1 MQKIVKKLT
10 VEGGFFDC
18 LLYKDYLYLWNVEGE
33 QHVYNW
39 AELYERRNDFDS
51 HDVSS
56 AELERYLLKKQDIP
70 GKSLPIDTNL
80 LEGKLYVATE
90 DGLYKSDAYNTYE
103 ARRYANKAAHK
114 IWDARLFS
122 INRHPE
128 SPLLALSAG
137 DDGLYEL
144 NESAYT
150 TNNLAEEEKNIFRVN
165 NAPSHQ
171 SEYWDA
177 SIGSESRGNQYVA
190 KFLQSRAQ
198 KGQSS
203 RNFIGIEEVGPAFT
217 MSSLMSNNAAET
229 ELGDVVQT
237 SHWKDW
243 EVIEFDDG
251 LNIISKGRLLLSV
264 KEPVVKWRIYSV
276 KGGVIVIILLDTK
289 IEVYQNVI
297 KADEKYDKESYDDD
311 FIVQYAKDIIRNL
324 SAEFPERINI
334 VNMAE
339 LFLKKYIAR
348 LKGVNNIDFVDANDW
363 DRMTEVQVDC
373 SNQIIYI
380 IKEWP
385 RRFKDQEDE
394 LMHRMVW
401 GVDDCFVM
409 AFKFGELKLYKDY
422 AYPFVSLKGKR
433 VSTSKQRFVLTK
445 KFGDIVAQFHH
456 PFCNEYRIKGEAFV
470 YNVSFYHTDAVCALM
485 MGKDTGWGAVSSARL
500 LPLLTLDA
508 YKTRL
513 HDGMKQMARL
523 LLSNMNEPSF
533 IACSTTVKKALAKI
547 KRRVIEM
554 MRLELECRKRDTYDY
569 DEKEC
574 YDFGALKEDD
584 IFEELAA
591 IVDEE
596 RFNLLKQLHDLTAGL
611 LPDIQNYDKAIAN
624 YCRLAEEYRIALT
637 SELSNG
643 RYRRNI

>member
-1 MQKIVKKLT
+1 MQKIIKKLT
-10 VEGGFFDC
+10 VEGSFFDC

-51 HDVSS
+51 HTVSA

-80 LEGKLYVATE
+80 IEGKLYVATE
-90 DGLYKSDAYNTYE
+90 DGLYKSDAYNTYD
-103 ARRYANKAAHK
+103 ARRYANKVAHK

-150 TNNLAEEEKNIFRVN
+150 TNNLASAEKNIFRVN

-177 SIGSESRGNQYVA
+177 SIGSESRGDQYVA
-190 KFLQSRAQ
+190 RFVQSRAQ

-203 RNFIGIEEVGPAFT
+203 RNFIGIEEVVPAVT
-217 MSSLMSNNAAET
+217 MSSLMSSNVAET
-229 ELGDVVQT
+229 ELGDVVQI

-251 LNIISKGRLLLSV
+251 MNIISKGRLLLSV
-264 KEPVVKWRIYSV
+264 KEPVVKWRISSV
-276 KGGVIVIILLDTK
+276 KGGVIVIILFDTK
-289 IEVYQNVI
+289 IKVYQNVVQ
-297 KADEKYDKESYDDD
+297 ADKNADKESYDADY
-311 FIVQYAKDIIRNL
+311 IVQYAKDIIRSL
-324 SAEFPERINI
+324 STGFPERITT

-339 LFLKKYIAR
+339 RFLKKYIAR

-363 DRMTEVQVDC
+363 DRMTEVQVDR
-373 SNQIIYI
+373 SNQIVYF

-385 RRFKDQEDE
+385 RRFNDQEDE
-394 LMHRMVW
+394 QMHRMVW

-409 AFKFGELKLYKDY
+409 AFKFGELNLYKDY

-433 VSTSKQRFVLTK
+433 VSASKQRFVLTK
-445 KFGDIVAQFHH
+445 KFGEIVAQFHH

-470 YNVSFYHTDAVCALM
+470 YNVSFYHTDAVCALL
-485 MGKDTGWGAVSSARL
+485 MGKDTGWGAVNSAGL
-500 LPLLTLDA
+500 LPLLTLDD

-523 LLSNMNEPSF
+523 MLNNLYEPSS
-533 IACSTTVKKALAKI
+533 IACNTTVKKTLAKI

-569 DEKEC
+569 NEKES
-574 YDFGALKEDD
+574 YDFGVLKEEI
-584 IFEELAA
+584 IFEELAD

-596 RFNLLKQLHDLTAGL
+596 RFNLLKQLHDLTVGL
-611 LPDIQNYDKAIAN
+611 EPDIQNFDKAIAN
-624 YCRLAEEYRIALT
+624 YCKLAEEYRVTLT

-643 RYRRNI
+643 RYKRNE

>member
-33 QHVYNW
+33 QLVYNW

-51 HDVSS
+51 HDVS
-56 AELERYLLKKQDIP
+56 ATELERYLLKKQDIP

-103 ARRYANKAAHK
+103 ARRYANKVAHK

-122 INRHPE
+122 INRHPD

-150 TNNLAEEEKNIFRVN
+150 TNNLAPAEKNIFRVN

-177 SIGSESRGNQYVA
+177 NIGSESRGDQYVA
-190 KFLQSRAQ
+190 RFVQSRAQ

-203 RNFIGIEEVGPAFT
+203 RNFIGIEEVEPAVT
-217 MSSLMSNNAAET
+217 MSSLMSSNVVET
-229 ELGDVVQT
+229 ELGDVVQI

-264 KEPVVKWRIYSV
+264 KEPVMKWRIYSV
-276 KGGVIVIILLDTK
+276 KRDIIVIILFDTK
-289 IEVYQNVI
+289 IEIYQNVVQTDK
-297 KADEKYDKESYDDD
+297 KADKESYDADY
-311 FIVQYAKDIIRNL
+311 IVQYAKDIIRYL
-324 SAEFPERINI
+324 STGFPEHISM

-339 LFLKKYIAR
+339 KFLKKYIAR

-363 DRMTEVQVDC
+363 DRMTEVQVDR
-373 SNQIIYI
+373 SNQIVYI

-385 RRFKDQEDE
+385 RRFNDQEDE
-394 LMHRMVW
+394 QMHRMVW

-409 AFKFGELKLYKDY
+409 AFKFGELNLYKDY

-433 VSTSKQRFVLTK
+433 VSASKQRFVLTK
-445 KFGDIVAQFHH
+445 KFGEIVAQFHH

-485 MGKDTGWGAVSSARL
+485 MGKDTGWGAMDSARL
-500 LPLLTLDA
+500 LPLLTLDS

-523 LLSNMNEPSF
+523 MLSNLNEPSI
-533 IACSTTVKKALAKI
+533 IACSTTVKKTLARI

-554 MRLELECRKRDTYDY
+554 MRLELECRKRDRYDY
-569 DEKEC
+569 NEKEG
-574 YDFGALKEDD
+574 YDFGALNEEN

-591 IVDEE
+591 IVGEE

-611 LPDIQNYDKAIAN
+611 APDIQNFDKAIAN

-643 RYRRNI
+643 RYKRNE